1 MFSQNQMLR
10 GCRLRL
16 LGHSALL
23 IQAVSLGRLAESIL
37 QLIVYEAIAQ
47 GLQELMADDRGPC
60 LQRLLLFCWPRFDC
74 SSPGGLF
81 YGKEH
86 EHSIQEIR
94 VSLSRLWQKYITA

>member
-47 GLQELMADDRGPC
+47 GLQELMADDRGKWP
-60 LQRLLLFCWPRFDC
+60 LFLLSKTEVIYQP
-74 SSPGGLF
+74 
-81 YGKEH
+81 
-86 EHSIQEIR
+86 Q
-94 VSLSRLWQKYITA
+94 Q